1 MNLKDLRPEARIL
14 DVRSPSEFAA
24 GSLPSAINLP
34 ILSDEERA
42 AVGLKYRTHGRAAA
56 IALGESLVCGQSKAQ
71 RIADWVHLV
80 ECYPQTV
87 ICCARGGM
95 RSEYAQRWLAEVDL
109 TLGRVEGGYK
119 ALRSACLQVVE
130 CAPAE
135 LRPIILGGRTGSGK
149 TNLLR
154 EYASR
159 IDLEGLANHRGSAF
173 GALNKPQPSQASMEN
188 ALACELTRFRPGQ
201 TLLLEDE
208 SRAIGSRSLPMPLFQ
223 AMSEAPIA
231 VIDLDR
237 ETRARRIYTEYVEE
251 ASNTLPQGEL
261 HKDYRQ
267 ALERIRKRLGDLNYR
282 KITTQLD
289 DAFKTRTQDAHL
301 VWITS
306 LLTDYY
312 DPMYDYAMKRK
323 AMRIAMRGSP
333 QEVRKWLDDRL
344 APNPVVSADTV
355 DHP

>member
-1 MNLKDLRPEARIL
+1 MNLRGLQPEAHIL

-24 GSLPSAINLP
+24 GSLPGAINLP

-42 AVGLKYRTHGRAAA
+42 AVGLKYRTHGREAA
-56 IALGESLVCGQSKAQ
+56 ISLGESLVRAETKAQ

-80 ECYPQTV
+80 ERYPQTV

-95 RSEYAQRWLAEVDL
+95 RSEYAQRWLAEVGL
-109 TLGRVEGGYK
+109 TLERVEGGYK
-119 ALRSACLQVVE
+119 ALRSACLQVIE
-130 CAPAE
+130 SAPAE

-149 TNLLR
+149 TDLLR
-154 EYASR
+154 EYASG

-173 GALNKPQPSQASMEN
+173 GALNKRQPSQASMEN

-201 TLLLEDE
+201 PVLLEDE
-208 SRAIGSRSLPMPLFQ
+208 SRAIGSRSLPMPLFK

-231 VIDLDR
+231 VIDLGR
-237 ETRARRIYTEYVEE
+237 ETRARRIYAEYVVG
-251 ASNTLPQGEL
+251 ASAAVPQGEL
-261 HKDYRQ
+261 HEEYRQ
-267 ALERIRKRLGDLNYR
+267 ALQRIRKRLGDRNCR

-312 DPMYDYAMKRK
+312 DPMYDYGMKRK

-333 QEVRKWLDDRL
+333 QEVRRWLGERL
-344 APNPVVSADTV
+344 APNPVVSTDTI
-355 DHP
+355 DHT